1 MNENSR
7 RVLEMLSE
15 GKVSVDE
22 AERLLSLVDEEP
34 ETTTAV
40 QPLAPPAPPPAP
52 PAPPQAGSARRY
64 LRVTVDSDDDEHIDV
79 RVPLALI
86 KAGVKLHTLLPAQAT
101 TGINTALQDN
111 GINVDIDNLRTEDLE
126 PLIDALSEI
135 EVNIQDGDEKV
146 RVYCE

>member
-22 AERLLSLVDEEP
+22 AERLLSLVAEEP

-40 QPLAPPAPPPAP
+40 QPLAPPRTGAA
-52 PAPPQAGSARRY
+52 RY
-64 LRVTVDSDDDEHIDV
+64 LRVTINSDEDEHIDV

-86 KAGVKLHTLLPAQAT
+86 KAGVKLHTLLPEKAT
-101 TGINTALQDN
+101 KKIKKSMKKND
-111 GINVDIDNLRTEDLE
+111 IDVDIHNLRTEDLE
-126 PLIDALSEI
+126 QLIDALSEI
-135 EVNIQDGDEKV
+135 EVNIQDGDDKV

>member
-34 ETTTAV
+34 EAT
-40 QPLAPPAPPPAP
+40 
-52 PAPPQAGSARRY
+52 GSVEQIVPSRTGPTKY
-64 LRVTVDSDDDEHIDV
+64 LRVTIEAEGEEHINV

-86 KAGVKLHTLLPAQAT
+86 KAGVKLHTLLPEQAAK
-101 TGINTALQDN
+101 GIKKAMKKSGTD
-111 GINVDIDNLRTEDLE
+111 VDLHNLRTEDLE
-126 PLIDALSEI
+126 QLIDALSEI
-135 EVNIQDGDEKV
+135 EINVQDGDDKI

>member
-34 ETTTAV
+34 KVTTAM
-40 QPLAPPAPPPAP
+40 QPLVPS
-52 PAPPQAGSARRY
+52 QARSVRRY
-64 LRVTVDSDDDEHIDV
+64 LRVTVDSDGDEHVDV

-86 KAGVKLHTLLPAQAT
+86 KAGVKLHTLLPAQAA

-126 PLIDALSEI
+126 QLIDALSEV
-135 EVNIQDGDEKV
+135 EVNIHDGDDKV

>member
-34 ETTTAV
+34 ETITVV
-40 QPLAPPAPPPAP
+40 QPTPPTGAA
-52 PAPPQAGSARRY
+52 RY
-64 LRVTVDSDDDEHIDV
+64 LRVTIDSDEDEHVDV

-86 KAGVKLHTLLPAQAT
+86 KAGVKLHTLLPEKAT
-101 TGINTALQDN
+101 KKIKKKMKKND
-111 GINVDIDNLRTEDLE
+111 IDVDIHNLRTEDLE
-126 PLIDALSEI
+126 QLIDALSEI
-135 EVNIQDGDEKV
+135 EVNIHDGDDKV

>member
-34 ETTTAV
+34 EMTPAV
-40 QPLAPPAPPPAP
+40 QPLVPS
-52 PAPPQAGSARRY
+52 QAGSVRRY
-64 LRVTVDSDDDEHIDV
+64 LRVTVDSDGDEHVDV

-126 PLIDALSEI
+126 QLIDALSEI
-135 EVNIQDGDEKV
+135 EVNIQDGDDKV

>member
-40 QPLAPPAPPPAP
+40 QPPAP

-64 LRVTVDSDDDEHIDV
+64 LRVTVDSNDDEHIDV

-126 PLIDALSEI
+126 LLIDALSEI

>member
-1 MNENSR
+1 MKENSR

-34 ETTTAV
+34 ETITAV
-40 QPLAPPAPPPAP
+40 QPL
-52 PAPPQAGSARRY
+52 APPQAGSARRY
-64 LRVTVDSDDDEHIDV
+64 LRVTVDSDEDEHIDV

-111 GINVDIDNLRTEDLE
+111 GINVDIDNLRTEDIE
-126 PLIDALSEI
+126 QLIDALSEI
-135 EVNIQDGDEKV
+135 EVNIQDGDDKV

>member
-15 GKVSVDE
+15 GKVSVAE

-34 ETTTAV
+34 ETITVV
-40 QPLAPPAPPPAP
+40 QPTPPTGAA
-52 PAPPQAGSARRY
+52 RY
-64 LRVTVDSDDDEHIDV
+64 LRVTIDSDEDEHIDV

-86 KAGVKLHTLLPAQAT
+86 KAGVKLHTLLPAQAA

-126 PLIDALSEI
+126 QLIDALSEI
-135 EVNIQDGDEKV
+135 EVNIQDGDDKV

>member
-22 AERLLSLVDEEP
+22 AERLISLVDEEP
-34 ETTTAV
+34 EVITAV
-40 QPLAPPAPPPAP
+40 QPLAPPRTGAA
-52 PAPPQAGSARRY
+52 RY
-64 LRVTVDSDDDEHIDV
+64 LRVTIDSDEDEHIDV

-86 KAGVKLHTLLPAQAT
+86 KAGVKLHTLLPDQAAQ
-101 TGINTALQDN
+101 GINETLERN
-111 GINVDIDNLRTEDLE
+111 GIAINLHNLQIEDLDQ
-126 PLIDALSEI
+126 LIDALSEI
-135 EVNIQDGDEKV
+135 EVNIHDGDEKV

>member
-15 GKVSVDE
+15 GKVSVAE

-34 ETTTAV
+34 ETITVV
-40 QPLAPPAPPPAP
+40 QPTPPTGAA
-52 PAPPQAGSARRY
+52 RY
-64 LRVTVDSDDDEHIDV
+64 LRVTIDSDEDEHIDV

-86 KAGVKLHTLLPAQAT
+86 KAGVKLHTLLPEKAT
-101 TGINTALQDN
+101 KKIKKKMKKND
-111 GINVDIDNLRTEDLE
+111 IDVDIHNLRTEDLE
-126 PLIDALSEI
+126 QLIDSLSEI
-135 EVNIQDGDEKV
+135 EVNIQDGDDKV

>member
-40 QPLAPPAPPPAP
+40 QPLAPP
-52 PAPPQAGSARRY
+52 QARDQPG
-64 LRVTVDSDDDEHIDV
+64 
-79 RVPLALI
+79 
-86 KAGVKLHTLLPAQAT
+86 
-101 TGINTALQDN
+101 
-111 GINVDIDNLRTEDLE
+111 DI
-126 PLIDALSEI
+126 
-135 EVNIQDGDEKV
+135 
-146 RVYCE
+146 

>member
-1 MNENSR
+1 M
-7 RVLEMLSE
+7 
-15 GKVSVDE
+15 SVDE

-40 QPLAPPAPPPAP
+40 QPLAPSH
-52 PAPPQAGSARRY
+52 AGSARRY
-64 LRVTVDSDDDEHIDV
+64 LRVTVDSDEDEHIDV

-111 GINVDIDNLRTEDLE
+111 GINVDIDNLHTEDLE
-126 PLIDALSEI
+126 QLIDALSEI
-135 EVNIQDGDEKV
+135 EVNIQDGDDKV

>member
-40 QPLAPPAPPPAP
+40 QPLATTRTGA
-52 PAPPQAGSARRY
+52 ARH
-64 LRVTVDSDDDEHIDV
+64 LRVTIDSDDDEHIDV

-86 KAGVKLHTLLPAQAT
+86 KAGVKLHTLLPAQAAQGVNET
-101 TGINTALQDN
+101 LEKN
-111 GINVDIDNLRTEDLE
+111 GIGIDLHNLQTEDLSQF
-126 PLIDALSEI
+126 IDAISEI
-135 EVNIQDGDEKV
+135 EVNIQDGDDKV

>member
-40 QPLAPPAPPPAP
+40 QPLAPPAPPV
-52 PAPPQAGSARRY
+52 PPQAESARRY

-126 PLIDALSEI
+126 LLIDALSEI
-135 EVNIQDGDEKV
+135 EVNIQDGNEKV

>member
-7 RVLEMLSE
+7 RVLEMLSA

-22 AERLLSLVDEEP
+22 AERLISLVDEEP
-34 ETTTAV
+34 ETTPVV
-40 QPLAPPAPPPAP
+40 QPLAS
-52 PAPPQAGSARRY
+52 PQVGSTRRY
-64 LRVTVDSDDDEHIDV
+64 LRVAIDSDEDEHIDV

-86 KAGVKLHTLLPAQAT
+86 KAGVKLHTLLPAQAA

-111 GINVDIDNLRTEDLE
+111 GINVDIDNLHTEDLAQ
-126 PLIDALSEI
+126 LIDALSEI

>member
-34 ETTTAV
+34 KVTTAM
-40 QPLAPPAPPPAP
+40 QPLAPPRTGAA
-52 PAPPQAGSARRY
+52 RY
-64 LRVTVDSDDDEHIDV
+64 LRVTVDSDDDEHVDV

-86 KAGVKLHTLLPAQAT
+86 KAGIRLHTLLPEKAEK
-101 TGINTALQDN
+101 GIKKTMKKN
-111 GINVDIDNLRTEDLE
+111 GIDIDIDNLRTEDLE
-126 PLIDALSEI
+126 QLIDALSEI
-135 EVNIQDGDEKV
+135 EVNIHDGDDKV

>member
-7 RVLEMLSE
+7 RILEMLSE

-40 QPLAPPAPPPAP
+40 QPLAPPRS
-52 PAPPQAGSARRY
+52 GSARRY
-64 LRVTVDSDDDEHIDV
+64 LRVTVDSDKDEHIDV

-126 PLIDALSEI
+126 QLIDALSEI
-135 EVNIQDGDEKV
+135 EVNIHDGDDKV

>member
-40 QPLAPPAPPPAP
+40 QPPAPPAP

-64 LRVTVDSDDDEHIDV
+64 LRVTVDSNDDEHIDV

-126 PLIDALSEI
+126 PFIDALSEI

>member
-34 ETTTAV
+34 EATTVV
-40 QPLAPPAPPPAP
+40 QPLAPTRT
-52 PAPPQAGSARRY
+52 GSARRY
-64 LRVTVDSDDDEHIDV
+64 LRVTVDSDEDEHIDV

-126 PLIDALSEI
+126 QLIDALSEI

>member
-15 GKVSVDE
+15 GKVSVAE

-34 ETTTAV
+34 ETITVV
-40 QPLAPPAPPPAP
+40 QPTPPTGAA
-52 PAPPQAGSARRY
+52 RY
-64 LRVTVDSDDDEHIDV
+64 LRVSIDSDEDEHIDV

-86 KAGVKLHTLLPAQAT
+86 KAGVKLHTLLPEKAT
-101 TGINTALQDN
+101 KKIKKKMKKND
-111 GINVDIDNLRTEDLE
+111 IDVDIHNLRTEDLE
-126 PLIDALSEI
+126 QLIDALSEI
-135 EVNIQDGDEKV
+135 EVNIQDGDDKV

>member
-22 AERLLSLVDEEP
+22 AERLISLVDEEP
-34 ETTTAV
+34 KVTTAM
-40 QPLAPPAPPPAP
+40 QPLAPLS
-52 PAPPQAGSARRY
+52 AGSARRY
-64 LRVTVDSDDDEHIDV
+64 LRVTINSDEDEHIDV

-86 KAGVKLHTLLPAQAT
+86 KAGVKLHTLLPEKAT
-101 TGINTALQDN
+101 KKIKKSMKKND
-111 GINVDIDNLRTEDLE
+111 IDVDIHNLRAEDLDQ
-126 PLIDALSEI
+126 LIDALSEI

>member
-22 AERLLSLVDEEP
+22 AERLLSLVDEKP

-40 QPLAPPAPPPAP
+40 QPLAPPRSGTA
-52 PAPPQAGSARRY
+52 RY
-64 LRVTVDSDDDEHIDV
+64 LRVTIDSDDDEHIDV

-86 KAGVKLHTLLPAQAT
+86 KAGVKLHTLLPEKAEK
-101 TGINTALQDN
+101 GIKKKMKKS
-111 GINVDIDNLRTEDLE
+111 GINVDIDNLRAEDLE
-126 PLIDALSEI
+126 QLIDALSEI
-135 EVNIQDGDEKV
+135 EVNIHDGDDKV

>member
-34 ETTTAV
+34 KATTAM
-40 QPLAPPAPPPAP
+40 QPLASPSV
-52 PAPPQAGSARRY
+52 GSARRY
-64 LRVTVDSDDDEHIDV
+64 LRVTIDSDDDEHIDV

-86 KAGVKLHTLLPAQAT
+86 KAGVKLHTLLPEKAEK
-101 TGINTALQDN
+101 GIKKKMKKS
-111 GINVDIDNLRTEDLE
+111 GINVDIDNLRAEDLE
-126 PLIDALSEI
+126 QLIDALSEI
-135 EVNIQDGDEKV
+135 EVNIHDGDDKV

>member
-34 ETTTAV
+34 ETITVV
-40 QPLAPPAPPPAP
+40 QPTPPTGAA
-52 PAPPQAGSARRY
+52 RY
-64 LRVTVDSDDDEHIDV
+64 LRVTIDSDEDEHVDV

-86 KAGVKLHTLLPAQAT
+86 KAGVKLHTLLPEKAT
-101 TGINTALQDN
+101 KKIKKKMKKND
-111 GINVDIDNLRTEDLE
+111 IDVDIHNLRTEDIE
-126 PLIDALSEI
+126 QLIDALSEI
-135 EVNIQDGDEKV
+135 EVNIHDGDDKV

>member
-22 AERLLSLVDEEP
+22 AERLISLVDEEP

-40 QPLAPPAPPPAP
+40 QPLALPRTEAA
-52 PAPPQAGSARRY
+52 RY
-64 LRVTVDSDDDEHIDV
+64 LRVTIDSDEDEHIDV

-86 KAGVKLHTLLPAQAT
+86 KAGVKLHTLLPEKAT
-101 TGINTALQDN
+101 KKIKKSMKKN
-111 GINVDIDNLRTEDLE
+111 DIDVDMHNLRTEDLE
-126 PLIDALSEI
+126 QLIDALSEI
-135 EVNIQDGDEKV
+135 EVNIHDGDDKV